1 MMQAP
6 GSRIPPLRAAIVS
19 DDLYK
24 PCACLHKHYAT
35 GRHGSARPKVMFF
48 WGFF

>member
-6 GSRIPPLRAAIVS
+6 GSRIPPLRAAVVA

-24 PCACLHKHYAT
+24 PCACLQTYYAT
-35 GRHGSARPKVMFF
+35 NRFGKASLKLRFF
-48 WGFF
+48 